1 MNKELQKVTK
11 EWMKLE
17 RKTLEQRKEADRYYD
32 EQLMDLI
39 RKDYI
44 ARNKGEVQG
53 KAEYLIVSVGT
64 SYEPIVLNI
73 SLFKPKKVM
82 FLYTEK
88 SAATLDK
95 AVDYCGLKPSM
106 YEKSRVDEI
115 DPTDIYQKI
124 KEVYL
129 EWGSPEGIHIDF
141 TGGTKAMSAAA
152 ALAGAMIGAVMIYV
166 ASDDYL
172 VDFRK
177 PNPGSENLTYIDN
190 PLSVFGDI
198 EVEKAFDLYA
208 QQDFSGAAERL
219 EILKESMPDPIL
231 RQELT
236 FDYLIARVYE
246 AWDALDFAR
255 ATENMSALTYQL
267 ERDGRRYKSHPLK
280 KESVVL
286 KEQASHLE
294 ALGKIP
300 GLVESKA
307 QTEILKSTE
316 IIIPLMLTMRMNAVT
331 RESQQKYD
339 MATLLTYRLLEMI
352 EQRRLSK
359 YNLFVS
365 DMKYEEIHPHKQRNA
380 VMLGMNGKE
389 RVEWLRSE
397 VYGIRQQ
404 LFKGHVSDYL
414 PNPVS
419 LLDGFVILAAL
430 SDPIFKPD
438 IHDRIAMLKQMRS
451 KVYLRNNS
459 IFAHGLGPV
468 PKKDYEKFRDFV
480 GEIFER
486 FCQIEKVDLKKMKA
500 VYQWIS
506 LKEEKEG

>member
-32 EQLMDLI
+32 EHLMDLI
-39 RKDYI
+39 REDYI
-44 ARNKGEVQG
+44 VRNKDKVQED
-53 KAEYLIVSVGT
+53 AEYLVVSVGT

-73 SLFKPKKVM
+73 SLLKPRKIM

-88 SAATLDK
+88 SAAMLDK
-95 AVDYCGLKPSM
+95 SVEYCGLKPSQ
-106 YEKSRVDEI
+106 YEKRMVNEI
-115 DPTDIYQKI
+115 DPTDIYQRV
-124 KEVYL
+124 KEAYL

-152 ALAGAMIGAVMIYV
+152 ALAGAMISAVMIYV

-198 EVEKAFDLYA
+198 EIEKAFDLYA

-219 EILKESMPDPIL
+219 GILKESMPDPLL

-246 AWDALDFAR
+246 AWDALDFAK
-255 ATENMSALTYQL
+255 ATESMTALVFQL
-267 ERDGRRYKSHPLK
+267 GRDGRRYKNHPLK
-280 KESVVL
+280 VESGVL
-286 KEQASHLE
+286 KQQASYLE

-300 GLVESKA
+300 GLVESRS
-307 QTEILKSTE
+307 QTEILKTTE
-316 IIIPLMLTMRMNAVT
+316 IIIPLMLTMRMNAIT

-352 EQRRLSK
+352 EQRRLSR

-365 DMKYEEIHPHKQRNA
+365 DMKYEDIHPNKQRNA
-380 VMLGMNGKE
+380 AMLGLSGKD
-389 RVEWLRSE
+389 RMEWLRSE
-397 VYGIRQQ
+397 VYGIKQE

-430 SDPIFKPD
+430 ADPIFKPEKK
-438 IHDRIAMLKQMRS
+438 DRVAMLKQMRS

-486 FCQIEKVDLKKMKA
+486 FCKIEKVDFEKMKT
-500 VYQWIS
+500 VYKWIP
-506 LKEEKEG
+506 LRKEKED

>member
-32 EQLMDLI
+32 ENLMDLI
-39 RKDYI
+39 MEDYI
-44 ARNKGEVQG
+44 TRNKKWIRDE
-53 KAEYLIVSVGT
+53 ADYLIVSVGT

-73 SLFKPKKVM
+73 SLLAPKKIM

-88 SAATLDK
+88 SEATLDK
-95 AVDYCGLKPSM
+95 SVSYCGLKPSV
-106 YEKSRVDEI
+106 YEKRLINEI

-129 EWGSPEGIHIDF
+129 EWGSPKNVHIDF

-152 ALAGAMIGAVMIYV
+152 ALAGAMIDAEMIYV

-198 EVEKAFDLYA
+198 EIGKAFDLYA
-208 QQDFSGAAERL
+208 QQDFAGASERL
-219 EILKESMPDPIL
+219 GVLKESMPDPVL
-231 RQELT
+231 RQELC
-236 FDYLIARVYE
+236 FDHLISKVYE
-246 AWDALDFAR
+246 AWDALDFSR
-255 ATENMSALTYQL
+255 AAENMEELIFQL
-267 ERDGRRYKSHPLK
+267 KRDGRRYKTHPLNRN
-280 KESVVL
+280 SDIL
-286 KEQASHLE
+286 MEQASCLKS
-294 ALGKIP
+294 LGRIP
-300 GLVESKA
+300 ALVEEKA
-307 QTEILKSTE
+307 QTEILQNTD
-316 IIIPLMLTMRMNAVT
+316 IIIPLMLTMHMNAKT

-365 DMKYEEIHPHKQRNA
+365 DMKYEEIHLNKQRNA
-380 VMLGMNGKE
+380 EILGMDGKG
-389 RVEWLRSE
+389 RMDWLRSE
-397 VYGIRQQ
+397 VYSIRQE
-404 LFKGHVSDYL
+404 LFKGHVSEYL

-419 LLDGFVILAAL
+419 LLDGFIILAAL
-430 SDPIFKPD
+430 SDPIFKQD
-438 IHDRIAMLKQMRS
+438 RHDRIAVLKQMRS

-468 PKKDYEKFRDFV
+468 PKEDYEKFRDFV
-480 GEIFER
+480 GRIFER
-486 FCQIEKVDLKKMKA
+486 FCQIEQIDLEKKGNI
-500 VYQWIS
+500 YRWIPLS
-506 LKEEKEG
+506 DEED

>member
-17 RKTLEQRKEADRYYD
+17 RKTLEQRQEADRYYD
-32 EQLMDLI
+32 EHLMDLI
-39 RKDYI
+39 KKEYI
-44 ARNKGEVQG
+44 NKNKKEVQ
-53 KAEYLIVSVGT
+53 AVTEYLIISVGT

-73 SLFKPKKVM
+73 SLLSPKKIA
-82 FLYTEK
+82 FLYTEQ
-88 SAATLDK
+88 SAETLDK

-106 YEKSRVDEI
+106 YEKSKVDEI

-124 KEVYL
+124 KEIYL
-129 EWGSPEGIHIDF
+129 EWGRPEGIHIDF

-172 VDFRK
+172 KDFRK

-198 EVEKAFDLYA
+198 EIEKAFDLYE
-208 QQDFSGAAERL
+208 QQDFSGAVERFG
-219 EILKESMPDPIL
+219 ILKENMPDPVL

-236 FDYLIARVYE
+236 FDHLISRVYE
-246 AWDALDFAR
+246 SWDALDFAR
-255 ATENMSALTYQL
+255 ASETLSELTYQL
-267 ERDGRRYKSHPLK
+267 SRDGRRYRTHPLK
-280 KESVVL
+280 MNEGILKDQAVYLES
-286 KEQASHLE
+286 
-294 ALGKIP
+294 LGRIP
-300 GLVESKA
+300 GLVESKS
-307 QTEILKSTE
+307 QKDILLTSE
-316 IIIPLMLTMRMNAVT
+316 IIVPLMFTMRMNAVT

-359 YNLFVS
+359 YNLFVA

-380 VMLGMNGKE
+380 VMLEMNGKE
-389 RVEWLRSE
+389 RMEWLRTE
-397 VYGIRQQ
+397 VYSIRQQ
-404 LFKGHVSDYL
+404 LFKGHISDYL

-430 SDPIFKPD
+430 TDPIFSPD
-438 IHDRIAMLKQMRS
+438 RHDRIAMLKQMRS

-480 GEIFER
+480 GGIFER
-486 FCQIEKVDLKKMKA
+486 FCQIEKVDLENMKA
-500 VYQWIS
+500 VYRWIP
-506 LKEEKEG
+506 LKEERED

>member
-17 RKTLEQRKEADRYYD
+17 RKTLEQRQEADRYYD
-32 EQLMDLI
+32 ENLMDLI
-39 RKDYI
+39 KEDYI
-44 ARNKGEVQG
+44 ARNKKRIRE
-53 KAEYLIVSVGT
+53 KADYLIVSVGT

-73 SLFKPKKVM
+73 SLLTPKKVM

-88 SAATLDK
+88 SVATLDK
-95 AVDYCGLKPSM
+95 SAGYCGLKPSQ
-106 YEKSRVDEI
+106 YEKCLVNEI

-124 KEVYL
+124 KEAYL
-129 EWGSPEGIHIDF
+129 EWGSPDGIHIDF

-198 EVEKAFDLYA
+198 EIGKAFDLYA
-208 QQDFSGAAERL
+208 QQDFAGATERL
-219 EILKESMPDPIL
+219 EILKESMPDPVL
-231 RQELT
+231 RQELC
-236 FDYLIARVYE
+236 FDYLISKVYE
-246 AWDALDFAR
+246 AWDALDFGKA
-255 ATENMSALTYQL
+255 ADNMSDLMYQL
-267 ERDGRRYKSHPLK
+267 ERDGRRYKQHPLK
-280 KESVVL
+280 RNAVIL
-286 KEQASHLE
+286 KEQASYLE
-294 ALGKIP
+294 QMGRIP
-300 GLVESKA
+300 ELVQKKA
-307 QTEILKSTE
+307 QTEILQNTE
-316 IIIPLMLTMRMNAVT
+316 IIIPLMLTMNMNAKT

-380 VMLGMNGKE
+380 EILGLSGKD
-389 RVEWLRSE
+389 RAEWLRAE
-397 VYGIRQQ
+397 VYAIRQE
-404 LFKGHVSDYL
+404 LFKGRVSEYL

-419 LLDGFVILAAL
+419 LLDGFIILAAL

-438 IHDRIAMLKQMRS
+438 KRDRIALLKQMRS

-468 PKKDYEKFRDFV
+468 PKGDYLKFRDFV
-480 GEIFER
+480 GSIFER
-486 FCQIEKVDLKKMKA
+486 FCQIEKVDLDHMRS
-500 VYQWIS
+500 VYRWIPLS
-506 LKEEKEG
+506 QAEEG